1 MVNLIQS
8 YQSQIQP
15 NLQISQTKPQTIAA
29 PVENS
34 SVKTGNT
41 QNIYH
46 GKDLV
51 NNTNSIKD
59 LDEIFKKLD
68 GKEGKEFAD
77 TAYAELVKYFGLE
90 GIAPKSITWEKNE
103 GRPIIGDFRFYDNSV
118 VFYTDYFMQNDK
130 ATQLGTIAHELTHCK
145 QLANMLTTE
154 GIPVEKIAYAYAVS
168 DMRAMLVKN
177 PQFIAKYKEAKA
189 QGKEK
194 EFIQISTQ
202 QWAIKT
208 AKELYTAHSE
218 TLKLPKHPLNSPEG
232 IKAQKD
238 LVAQF
243 NYNGA
248 DLKAYNAC
256 PLEHEAM
263 AVEKM
268 VSSAYKSRQY
278 GTTRFDA

>member
-1 MVNLIQS
+1 MVNLIQT
-8 YQSQIQP
+8 Y
-15 NLQISQTKPQTIAA
+15 KPQMPPVIQANQTQRAA
-29 PVENS
+29 NIPTENNPP
-34 SVKTGNT
+34 KTENT
-41 QNIYH
+41 QNIYQ

-51 NNTNSIKD
+51 KNTNSIKD

-68 GKEGKEFAD
+68 GKDGKEFAD
-77 TAYAELVKYFGLE
+77 TAYSELVKYFGLE

-154 GIPVEKIAYAYAVS
+154 GITVEKIAYAYAVS
-168 DMRAMLVKN
+168 DLRAMLTRN
-177 PQFIAKYKEAKA
+177 PKVIEMHKQAKE

-194 EFIQISTQ
+194 EFMQMMINTGM
-202 QWAIKT
+202 AKT
-208 AKELYTAHSE
+208 AKELYTAHAQ

-232 IKAQKD
+232 LKAQKD

-256 PLEHEAM
+256 PMEHEAM
-263 AVEKM
+263 DVERM
-268 VSSAYKSRQY
+268 VMAAYKSR
-278 GTTRFDA
+278 G